1 MSNGQREWQTVV
13 DADNAEPWDWEISNR
28 NSWRSWSFHAL
39 WAYRHL
45 LFRFV
50 KRDFLVNYQQT
61 LLGPLWVVLQPVL
74 TLVVYV
80 LVFGKWMGVPTGSLP
95 PVLFFLCGILLWGL
109 FSDLFTGSAF
119 IFTYYSS
126 LYNKV
131 YFPRLIIPFSI
142 AGTHLLRFLI
152 QVVLLV
158 SVFLFY
164 AWFRGFNFV
173 PRFWLLLLPIVI
185 LLTALFGLA
194 LGLVFCIL
202 TARYRDLSNIVHLG
216 IRLFMFVT
224 PVIYPVSLVPAGIRW
239 LANINPL
246 SPLFEVFRYTL
257 LGQGQFT
264 TGQLIYSTLF
274 ITILFLLSLVWFN
287 KQAARLIDV
296 A

>member
-1 MSNGQREWQTVV
+1 MALTAGTN
-13 DADNAEPWDWEISNR
+13 EPWDWEISNR
-28 NSWRSWSFHAL
+28 NSWRNWSVKEL

-74 TLVVYV
+74 TLIVYV
-80 LVFGKWMGVPTGSLP
+80 LVFGRWMGINTGSSP

-109 FSDLFTGSAF
+109 FSDLFTGTAF

-131 YFPRLIIPFSI
+131 YFPRLIIPFSV

-158 SVFLFY
+158 IVFVFY
-164 AWFRGFNFV
+164 ALYRNFSFTLN
-173 PRFWLLLLPIVI
+173 FWLLVLPLAI
-185 LLTALFGLA
+185 LLTALFALA
-194 LGLVFCIL
+194 LGLIFCIL

-224 PVIYPVSLVPAGIRW
+224 PVIYPVSLVPSGIRW
-239 LANINPL
+239 FVNANPL
-246 SPLFEVFRYTL
+246 SALFEVFRYAL
-257 LGQGQFT
+257 LGQGSFT
-264 TGQLIYSTLF
+264 MGQLLYSAIF
-274 ITILFLLSLVWFN
+274 IIIVFFIALAWFN
-287 KQAARLIDV
+287 KQAIRLIDV

>member
-1 MSNGQREWQTVV
+1 MPLTAGN
-13 DADNAEPWDWEISNR
+13 NEPWDWEISNR
-28 NSWRSWSFHAL
+28 NSWRSWSVKTL

-80 LVFGKWMGVPTGSLP
+80 LVFGRWMGIRTGSSP

-109 FSDLFTGSAF
+109 FSELFTGTAF
-119 IFTYYSS
+119 IFTHYSS

-131 YFPRLIIPFSI
+131 YFPRLIIPFSVT
-142 AGTHLLRFLI
+142 GTHLLRFLI
-152 QVVLLV
+152 QVILLV
-158 SVFLFY
+158 LVFAFY
-164 AWFRGFNFV
+164 ALYRDFPFAFSY
-173 PRFWLLLLPIVI
+173 WLLFLPFAI

-194 LGLVFCIL
+194 LGLIFCIL

-224 PVIYPVSLVPAGIRW
+224 PVIYPVSLVPSGIRW
-239 LANINPL
+239 FVNANPL
-246 SPLFEVFRYTL
+246 TPLFEVFRYAL
-257 LGQGQFT
+257 LGQGLFAM
-264 TGQLIYSTLF
+264 GQLLYSSLSIILLF
-274 ITILFLLSLVWFN
+274 FIALAWFN
-287 KQAARLIDV
+287 KQAIRLIDV

>member
-1 MSNGQREWQTVV
+1 MALTAGTN
-13 DADNAEPWDWEISNR
+13 EPWDWEISNR
-28 NSWRSWSFHAL
+28 SSWRNWSVKEL

-74 TLVVYV
+74 TLIVYV
-80 LVFGKWMGVPTGSLP
+80 LVFGRWMGINTGSSP

-109 FSDLFTGSAF
+109 FSDLFTGTAF

-131 YFPRLIIPFSI
+131 YFPRLIIPFSV

-158 SVFLFY
+158 IVFAFY
-164 AWFRGFNFV
+164 ALYRNFNFTLN
-173 PRFWLLLLPIVI
+173 FWLLVLPLAI
-185 LLTALFGLA
+185 LLIALFALA
-194 LGLVFCIL
+194 LGLIFCIL

-224 PVIYPVSLVPAGIRW
+224 PVIYPVSLVPSGIRW
-239 LANINPL
+239 FVNANPL
-246 SPLFEVFRYTL
+246 SALFEVFRYAL
-257 LGQGQFT
+257 LGQGLFT
-264 TGQLIYSTLF
+264 MGQLLYSTVF
-274 ITILFLLSLVWFN
+274 IILVFFIALGWFN
-287 KQAARLIDV
+287 KQAIRLIDV

>member
-1 MSNGQREWQTVV
+1 MPLTAGTN
-13 DADNAEPWDWEISNR
+13 EPWDWEISNR
-28 NSWRSWSFHAL
+28 NSWRNWSFKEL

-50 KRDFLVNYQQT
+50 KRDFLINYQQT

-74 TLVVYV
+74 TLIVYV
-80 LVFGKWMGVPTGSLP
+80 LVFGKWMGVNTGSSP

-109 FSDLFTGSAF
+109 FSDLFTGTAF
-119 IFTYYSS
+119 IFTYYSA

-131 YFPRLIIPFSI
+131 YFPRLIIPFSV

-158 SVFLFY
+158 VVLVYY
-164 AWFRGFNFV
+164 ALYRNFHFTLNV
-173 PRFWLLLLPIVI
+173 WILVLPLAI
-185 LLTALFGLA
+185 LLTALFALA
-194 LGLVFCIL
+194 LGLIFCIL

-224 PVIYPVSLVPAGIRW
+224 PVIYPVSLVPSGIRW
-239 LANINPL
+239 FVNVNPL
-246 SPLFEVFRYTL
+246 SALFEVFRYAL
-257 LGQGQFT
+257 LGQGLFT
-264 TGQLIYSTLF
+264 MGQLLYSTVF
-274 ITILFLLSLVWFN
+274 IITIFFIALAWFN
-287 KQAARLIDV
+287 KQAIRLIDV

>member
-1 MSNGQREWQTVV
+1 MSTPSRERSLPIYPP
-13 DADNAEPWDWEISNR
+13 DNEPWDWEVTNR
-28 NSWRSWSFHAL
+28 TSWRTWSFKAL

-80 LVFGKWMGVPTGSLP
+80 LVFGKWMGIKTGDAP

-109 FSDLFTGSAF
+109 FSDLFTGTAF
-119 IFTYYSS
+119 LFTYYGS

-131 YFPRLIIPFSI
+131 YFPRLVIPFSV
-142 AGTHLLRFLI
+142 AGTQLLRFFI
-152 QVVLLV
+152 QLVLLV
-158 SVFLFY
+158 
-164 AWFRGFNFV
+164 FV
-173 PRFWLLLLPIVI
+173 LGYYSWYRSFAFTPGLWLLSLPVVI
-185 LLTALFGLA
+185 LLTALFALA
-194 LGLVFCIL
+194 LGLIFCIL

-224 PVIYPVSLVPAGIRW
+224 PVIYPLSVVPASVRW

-246 SPLFEVFRYTL
+246 SPLFEVFRYAL
-257 LGQGQFT
+257 IGQGLFT

-274 ITILFLLSLVWFN
+274 ITMLFLLALVWFN

>member
-1 MSNGQREWQTVV
+1 MPLTAGTN
-13 DADNAEPWDWEISNR
+13 EPWDWEISNR
-28 NSWRSWSFHAL
+28 NSWRNWSFKEL

-50 KRDFLVNYQQT
+50 KRDFLINYQQT

-74 TLVVYV
+74 TLIVYV
-80 LVFGKWMGVPTGSLP
+80 LVFGKWMGVNTGSSP

-109 FSDLFTGSAF
+109 FSDLFTGTAF
-119 IFTYYSS
+119 IFTYYSA

-131 YFPRLIIPFSI
+131 YFPRLIIPFSV

-158 SVFLFY
+158 VVLVFY
-164 AWFRGFNFV
+164 ALYRNFHFTLNV
-173 PRFWLLLLPIVI
+173 WILVLPLAI
-185 LLTALFGLA
+185 LLTALFALA
-194 LGLVFCIL
+194 LGLIFCIL

-224 PVIYPVSLVPAGIRW
+224 PVIYPVSLVPSGIRW
-239 LANINPL
+239 FVNVNPL
-246 SPLFEVFRYTL
+246 SALFEAFRYAL
-257 LGQGQFT
+257 LGQGLFT
-264 TGQLIYSTLF
+264 MGQLLYSTVF
-274 ITILFLLSLVWFN
+274 IITIFFIALAWFN
-287 KQAARLIDV
+287 KQAIRLIDV

>member
-1 MSNGQREWQTVV
+1 MALTTGT
-13 DADNAEPWDWEISNR
+13 DEPWDWEISNR
-28 NSWRSWSFHAL
+28 NSWRNWSVKEL

-74 TLVVYV
+74 TLIVYV
-80 LVFGKWMGVPTGSLP
+80 LVFGRWMGVNTGSSP

-109 FSDLFTGSAF
+109 FSDLFTGTAF

-131 YFPRLIIPFSI
+131 YFPRLIIPFSV

-158 SVFLFY
+158 IVFVFY
-164 AWFRGFNFV
+164 ALYRDLSFPLN
-173 PRFWLLLLPIVI
+173 FWLLVLPFAI
-185 LLTALFGLA
+185 LLTAIFGLA
-194 LGLVFCIL
+194 LGLIFCIL

-216 IRLFMFVT
+216 IRLFMFLT
-224 PVIYPVSLVPAGIRW
+224 PVIYPVSLVPPGIRW
-239 LANINPL
+239 FVNANPL
-246 SPLFEVFRYTL
+246 SALFEVFRYAL
-257 LGQGQFT
+257 LGQGLFSM
-264 TGQLIYSTLF
+264 GQLLYSTIF
-274 ITILFLLSLVWFN
+274 IIIVFLIALAWFN
-287 KQAARLIDV
+287 KQAIRLIDV

>member
-1 MSNGQREWQTVV
+1 MALTAGT
-13 DADNAEPWDWEISNR
+13 DGPWDWEISNR
-28 NSWRSWSFHAL
+28 NSWRNWSVKEL

-74 TLVVYV
+74 TLIVYV
-80 LVFGKWMGVPTGSLP
+80 LVFGKWMGINTGPTP

-109 FSDLFTGSAF
+109 FSDLFTGTAF

-131 YFPRLIIPFSI
+131 YFPRLIIPFSV

-152 QVVLLV
+152 QVVLLII
-158 SVFLFY
+158 VFVFY
-164 AWFRGFNFV
+164 ALYRDLSFPLN
-173 PRFWLLLLPIVI
+173 FWLLVLPFAI

-194 LGLVFCIL
+194 LGLIFCIL

-216 IRLFMFVT
+216 IRLFMFLT
-224 PVIYPVSLVPAGIRW
+224 PVIYPVSLVPPGIRW
-239 LANINPL
+239 FVNANPL
-246 SPLFEVFRYTL
+246 SALFEVFRYAL
-257 LGQGQFT
+257 LGQGSFSI
-264 TGQLIYSTLF
+264 GQLLYSTIF
-274 ITILFLLSLVWFN
+274 IIIAFLIALAWFN
-287 KQAARLIDV
+287 KQAIRLIDV

>member
-1 MSNGQREWQTVV
+1 MALTAGTN
-13 DADNAEPWDWEISNR
+13 EPWDWEISNR
-28 NSWRSWSFHAL
+28 SSWRNWSVKEL

-74 TLVVYV
+74 TLIVYV
-80 LVFGKWMGVPTGSLP
+80 LVFGRWMGINTGSSP

-109 FSDLFTGSAF
+109 FSDLFTGTAF

-131 YFPRLIIPFSI
+131 YFPRLIIPFSV

-152 QVVLLV
+152 QVVLLII
-158 SVFLFY
+158 VFVFY
-164 AWFRGFNFV
+164 ALYRNFNFTLN
-173 PRFWLLLLPIVI
+173 FWLLVLPLAI
-185 LLTALFGLA
+185 LLTALFALA
-194 LGLVFCIL
+194 LGLIFCIL

-224 PVIYPVSLVPAGIRW
+224 PVIYPVSLVPSGIRW
-239 LANINPL
+239 FVNANPL
-246 SPLFEVFRYTL
+246 SALFEVFRYAL
-257 LGQGQFT
+257 LGQGLFT
-264 TGQLIYSTLF
+264 MGQLLYSTVF
-274 ITILFLLSLVWFN
+274 IILIFFIALGWFN
-287 KQAARLIDV
+287 KQAIRLIDV

>member
-1 MSNGQREWQTVV
+1 MALTAGTN
-13 DADNAEPWDWEISNR
+13 EPWDWEISNR
-28 NSWRSWSFHAL
+28 NSWRSWSFKAL

-80 LVFGKWMGVPTGSLP
+80 LVFGKWMGVNIGSSP

-109 FSDLFTGSAF
+109 FSDLFTGTAF

-126 LYNKV
+126 LFNKV

-142 AGTHLLRFLI
+142 AGTQLLRFLI

-158 SVFLFY
+158 LVFIFY
-164 AWFRGFNFV
+164 ALFRHFHFALS
-173 PRFWLLLLPIVI
+173 FWLFLLPVAI
-185 LLTALFGLA
+185 LLTALFALA
-194 LGLVFCIL
+194 LGLIFCIL

-224 PVIYPVSLVPAGIRW
+224 PVIYPVSLVPSGIRW
-239 LANINPL
+239 FVNANPL
-246 SPLFEVFRYTL
+246 SPLFEVFRYAL
-257 LGQGQFT
+257 LGQGSFT
-264 TGQLIYSTLF
+264 TAQLIYSTLF
-274 ITILFLLSLVWFN
+274 IIILFFVALIWFN
-287 KQAARLIDV
+287 KQAVRLIDV